1 MYNPLISDH
10 DVSLPDPAVVFEG
23 KQVVNT
29 NDHPQLYLRLQHA
42 LHIYDRTTFVTNL
55 ENLYRELDVNQSFI
69 YSTHIQQQLQKAVQH
84 FDLKQKNDNISYKI
98 KNKQFNDEG
107 YWDTSI
113 DTDDLNK
120 CLEKDIEKLEESQPI
135 RNTRIQDKIVNLP
148 KDHTIFD
155 KLNKVYTQHKLLPK
169 PFSIT
174 DINLHISDNHDTFN
188 EYFQNDQRKYPHN
201 KLYTLHIDPKYNY
214 IKSIIYLNEVTETNG
229 PFAFIPRSHRWEFD
243 SLEMFFA
250 KSNQLVNTLSTP
262 EDRAANA
269 TLPIWA
275 RKNTYFSRQ
284 FEDEDPLS
292 QRLLLMLKHFT
303 SDKSNFILFEPNY
316 GWHRGTHVSEGKR
329 IALQVILK
337 PC

>member
-1 MYNPLISDH
+1 MYNPLIPNH
-10 DVSLPDPAVVFEG
+10 GVSLPDPAIVFEG

-29 NDHPQLYLRLQHA
+29 NEYPEYYLRLKHA
-42 LHIYDRTTFVTNL
+42 IRIYDKSMFVSNL
-55 ENLYRELDVNQSFI
+55 EKLYQKLDSKQTFL
-69 YSTHIQQQLQKAVQH
+69 YSTHIENQLKKAVSQLV
-84 FDLKQKNDNISYKI
+84 LKQRNDNISYKI
-98 KNKQFNDEG
+98 KNDKFNDEG
-107 YWDTSI
+107 YWDTFI
-113 DTDDLNK
+113 DIDDLNK
-120 CLEKDIEKLEESQPI
+120 CLKQDIETLEQAHPI

-148 KDHTIFD
+148 KEHTIFD
-155 KLNKVYTQHKLLPK
+155 KLNKVYTQHNLLPK

-229 PFAFIPRSHRWEFD
+229 PFAFIPESHRWEFD
-243 SLEMFFA
+243 ELEIFFA

-269 TLPIWA
+269 ALPIWA
-275 RKNTYFSRQ
+275 RKNSYFSRQ
-284 FEDEDPLS
+284 FTDEEPLS
-292 QRLLLMLKHFT
+292 QRLQIMLKHFT

-316 GWHRGTHVSEGKR
+316 GWHRGTHVKEGKR